1 MQGNVLWEME
11 KHGYKLPASESGF
24 GFEIGYKNIGHEQP
38 IAKLQFSTIEDSA
51 SPSFH
56 QYFKTCLLKMMIVCK
71 NFSDAKFFRYDYAN
85 AID

>member
-1 MQGNVLWEME
+1 MVTSCPLLRVVLGLRLETRISR
-11 KHGYKLPASESGF
+11 Y
-24 GFEIGYKNIGHEQP
+24 EQP